1 MYKLEV
7 GDCYNDV
14 RGYSRK
20 YMIENF
26 SFWDDF
32 QTDVDGDKIDTTIE
46 LPKGTIEKIIGK
58 KLTWEDEPYC
68 LE

>member
-26 SFWDDF
+26 SFWEDF
-32 QTDVDGDKIDTTIE
+32 QTDVDGNKIDTTIE

-58 KLTWEDEPYC
+58 KLTWEDEPYN
-68 LE
+68 LY